1 MHPDNSM
8 PAKKIGG
15 HLNTKR
21 VRQDL
26 SLVNLPEPIWNELS
40 GSFA

>member
-15 HLNTKR
+15 YLNTKR

-26 SLVNLPEPIWNELS
+26 SLINSAEPRLE
-40 GSFA
+40 